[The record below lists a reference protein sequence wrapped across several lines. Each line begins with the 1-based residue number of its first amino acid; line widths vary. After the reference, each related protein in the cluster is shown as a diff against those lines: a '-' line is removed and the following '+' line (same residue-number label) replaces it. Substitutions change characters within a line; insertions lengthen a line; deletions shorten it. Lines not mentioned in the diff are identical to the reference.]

1 MALLARS
8 SDLIYAQAKTFF
20 DLPLEKKL
28 DWRLKDAEVNQGY
41 TADGDE
47 ANGGIDHKECYEHRR
62 FNNPLC
68 PTEKDLPSFKPT
80 LDEFYQQ
87 CLTLGLNV
95 LTCLAM
101 AMELGDNFFDKIT
114 APTLWIMATEDV
126 VCGPLE
132 FTKHWYEKLA
142 CPKSL
147 CVLEGEHLAQYFDPG
162 FPKGL
167 TAMLDFVR
175 KHAT

>member
-1 MALLARS
+1 M
-8 SDLIYAQAKTFF
+8 F
-20 DLPLEKKL
+20 LPCI
-28 DWRLKDAEVNQGY
+28 
-41 TADGDE
+41 DGDWDKSRWTENTWQAAQRERFDGNASDAKRLQFWPLTE
-47 ANGGIDHKECYEHRR
+47 ADAAGESGSVLSGEYVRDWSRVAQEMAKQGDNDSFDGTLTKSSFWSD
-62 FNNPLC
+62 FNTR
-68 PTEKDLPSFKPT
+68 PT
-80 LDEFYQQ
+80 
-87 CLTLGLNV
+87 
-95 LTCLAM
+95 
-101 AMELGDNFFDKIT
+101 NFFDKIT